1 MEAVFKFFFSTLLV
15 SWPKPNTFLK
25 VERRVSTSIFTNPVL
40 PKESLSFP
48 VSLPL
53 RMLTNSLQLDPLQQ
67 SWLQS
72 NLWIL
77 SQVKQP
83 SPASYMLL
91 KTVMISRAHKQAAA
105 PVQTGTS
112 LPTCPTSTYSD
123 NLQRSLLLY
132 LPQGKF
138 TPVGG
143 DIVDC
148 HIYLHTSSSYVFLA
162 CRLCG
167 GSGSVSQKRDT

>member
-1 MEAVFKFFFSTLLV
+1 
-15 SWPKPNTFLK
+15 
-25 VERRVSTSIFTNPVL
+25 
-40 PKESLSFP
+40 
-48 VSLPL
+48 
-53 RMLTNSLQLDPLQQ
+53 MLTNSLQLDPLQQ
-67 SWLQS
+67 SWFQF

-143 DIVDC
+143 DTVDC
-148 HIYLHTSSSYVFLA
+148 HIYLHTSSSSVFPCLSFMWRVRQCEPKERYKNEYSTA
-162 CRLCG
+162 QFPTLLLWKKCRY
-167 GSGSVSQKRDT
+167 SFHTSS